1 MEKTDKLHIEASAY
15 AKSQLDASRARRL
28 ECNQTA
34 LDPITENRIWVSS
47 YEGYKAGYKAGA
59 NHD

>member
-1 MEKTDKLHIEASAY
+1 MDKTEKLHIEASAY
-15 AKSQLDASRARRL
+15 AKSQLDANKARRL
-28 ECNQTA
+28 ECGQA
-34 LDPITENRIWVSS
+34 DLDSLTESRIWVSA